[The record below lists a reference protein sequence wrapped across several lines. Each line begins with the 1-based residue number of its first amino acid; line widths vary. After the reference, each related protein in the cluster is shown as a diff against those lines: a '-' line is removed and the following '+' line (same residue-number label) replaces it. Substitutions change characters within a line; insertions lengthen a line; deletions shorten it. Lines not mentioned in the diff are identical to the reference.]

1 MNLNGSVVLDI
12 DSLVQLSLDKSSGGS
27 SPKTTKALSRKNCGR
42 MERRSCED
50 VEIDDPSRKNIV
62 KVVTPQIDP
71 LKQPSATSKTLMVS
85 TATANN
91 LCLADSLD
99 GRNKRFNRF
108 TSINPRKILLLFAT
122 MSSMGT
128 MILIYFTLT
137 ISRRGKM

>member
-62 KVVTPQIDP
+62 KDRSIETAFCNQQNSYG
-71 LKQPSATSKTLMVS
+71 LSKMC
-85 TATANN
+85 AA
-91 LCLADSLD
+91 SL
-99 GRNKRFNRF
+99 
-108 TSINPRKILLLFAT
+108 
-122 MSSMGT
+122 
-128 MILIYFTLT
+128 
-137 ISRRGKM
+137 